1 MGRAVLYVDGMNAYH
16 GIRSKYGRE
25 FLWLDWFALARQIRA
40 QDEILAVR
48 YFTTIVAG
56 EPDAARRQETY
67 LAALTAH
74 RPEVQ
79 VVRGRYQKKTF
90 KCRSCG
96 DRWTCACDPPVAF
109 RTYEEKLTDVALAVA
124 MVKDAAE
131 GYGDTSVLI
140 STDSDLNPAIVASA
154 EIAPE
159 RTIHLACPPGR
170 QPPSRTF
177 PPNVVPFLI
186 SRAHLAAS
194 LLPDAVSAGA
204 RTYERPEKWR

>member
-1 MGRAVLYVDGMNAYH
+1 MGRAVFYVDGMNAYH

-25 FLWLDWFALARQIRA
+25 FLWLDWFALAQQIRVP
-40 QDEILAVR
+40 DEILTVR

-74 RPEVQ
+74 RPKVQ

-96 DRWTCACDPPVAF
+96 HRWTCGCEPPVAF
-109 RTYEEKLTDVALAVA
+109 RTYEEKLTDVALAVS

-140 STDSDLNPAIVASA
+140 STDSDLNPAIIATA
-154 EIAPE
+154 EISHSE
-159 RTIHLACPPGR
+159 RST
-170 QPPSRTF
+170 
-177 PPNVVPFLI
+177 
-186 SRAHLAAS
+186 SRAHPVGNHRRGAFRQTWCRS
-194 LLPDAVSAGA
+194 SSAGITCSH
-204 RTYERPEKWR
+204 RCCPTR